1 MDLPVKFVGIG
12 LGKLAAGA
20 LALGMLASFGCTTVP
35 SGEVGIKK
43 TLGKVDTKELNP
55 GLHFFLPGVTSI
67 DRLEVRVRRADF
79 TGANIISA
87 LTNDG
92 LKVTMELTV
101 LYQLKDTQAAEVYV
115 KYGKVWDERLV
126 VPLVRSIA
134 RDVGT
139 LFDASAIYQKRGEFQ
154 RALDERVRDKVAQEG
169 VEVREILIR
178 DIALPENVVKSI
190 EAKIQSMQEAERM
203 RYVIQ
208 KESQE
213 AERKQLEAKG
223 IASAQEIIGGSLNPR
238 YLQWKYI
245 DALHA
250 LIDSPNNTVLIMPFS
265 KDLVPMIQIPSD
277 K

>member
-1 MDLPVKFVGIG
+1 MYVLMKWF
-12 LGKLAAGA
+12 GKLAAGA
-20 LALGMLASFGCTTVP
+20 FAFSMLLASFGCTTVP
-35 SGEVGIKK
+35 SGEVGIKR

-55 GLHFFLPGVTSI
+55 GLHFFLPGVTSV

-154 RALDERVRDKVAQEG
+154 RALDKRVRDKVAQEG

-203 RYVIQ
+203 RYVLQ

-223 IASAQEIIGGSLNPR
+223 IAAAQEIIGGSLNPR

-245 DALHA
+245 DTLHA

-265 KDLVPMIQIPSD
+265 KDLVPMIQIPSG

>member
-1 MDLPVKFVGIG
+1 MKYALLSSLVLRGIAGFALVAFLG
-12 LGKLAAGA
+12 L
-20 LALGMLASFGCTTVP
+20 SFGCTTVP

-43 TLGKVDTKELNP
+43 TLGKVDTEELGP
-55 GLHFFLPGVTSI
+55 GLHFYLPGVTSI

-79 TGANIISA
+79 IGPNVISA

-92 LKVTMELTV
+92 LKVAIELTV
-101 LYQLKDTQAAEVYV
+101 LYQLQEAKAAETYV
-115 KYGKVWDERLV
+115 KYGKLWDERLT

-154 RALDERVRDKVAQEG
+154 RALDERIRKKVVSEG
-169 VEVREILIR
+169 VEVKEILIR
-178 DIALPENVVKSI
+178 DIALPENVVKAI

-203 RYVIQ
+203 RYVLQ

-213 AERKQLEAKG
+213 AERKKIEAEG
-223 IASAQEIIGGSLNPR
+223 IASAQEIIGESLNPR

-245 DALHA
+245 DALNA

-265 KDLVPMIQIPSD
+265 KDLIPLLQIPSSP
-277 K
+277 

>member
-1 MDLPVKFVGIG
+1 
-12 LGKLAAGA
+12 
-20 LALGMLASFGCTTVP
+20 
-35 SGEVGIKK
+35 
-43 TLGKVDTKELNP
+43 
-55 GLHFFLPGVTSI
+55 
-67 DRLEVRVRRADF
+67 VRRADF

-92 LKVTMELTV
+92 LRFTMELTV

-203 RYVIQ
+203 RYVLQ
-208 KESQE
+208 K
-213 AERKQLEAKG
+213 
-223 IASAQEIIGGSLNPR
+223 NPR
-238 YLQWKYI
+238 KPSESGLR
-245 DALHA
+245 
-250 LIDSPNNTVLIMPFS
+250 
-265 KDLVPMIQIPSD
+265 PME
-277 K
+277 